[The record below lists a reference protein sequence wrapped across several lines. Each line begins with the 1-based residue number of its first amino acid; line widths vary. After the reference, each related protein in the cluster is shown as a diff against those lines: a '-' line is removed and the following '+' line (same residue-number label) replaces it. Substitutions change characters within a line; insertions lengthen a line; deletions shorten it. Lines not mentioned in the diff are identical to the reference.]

1 MQLAG
6 RASFITSQS
15 FHFEN
20 AVESCVLGTISA
32 APFLSLQ
39 NFFAGFHKHRSE

>member
-6 RASFITSQS
+6 RVSVITSQS

-20 AVESCVLGTISA
+20 AVESRFLGTISA
-32 APFLSLQ
+32 AFLHGVSY
-39 NFFAGFHKHRSE
+39 AKE